1 MESQEQLVMP
11 GDKIALEE
19 ELVPADNTF
28 VDNDGSI
35 RAAIMGNVSIKDGKI
50 SVINQKHNIRN
61 FKRGMPVIG
70 TVSDD
75 LRAVMFVKLDNV
87 KVNGI
92 EFRALKDGKI
102 VASTGRRP
110 GGDRSFQRER
120 PKQEPKP
127 CGVGDVI
134 LARIIYEDPE
144 IFTLAMDDDESGVV
158 YAECE
163 LCSKHLETIPS
174 NFGTLSCPECKHR
187 QQKKVSSLYAKPEE
201 IRKLF
206 IA

>member
-19 ELVPADNTF
+19 EFTPADNTF

-35 RAAIMGNVSIKDGKI
+35 RAAIIGNVSVKDGKI
-50 SVINQKHNIRN
+50 SVINQKHNIKN

-70 TVSDD
+70 RVSDD

-87 KVNGI
+87 TVNGI
-92 EFRALKDGKI
+92 EYKALKDGKI
-102 VASTGRRP
+102 VASSGRRP
-110 GGDRSFQRER
+110 GGGGDRGFQREK
-120 PKQEPKP
+120 PEPKP

-144 IFTLAMDDDESGVV
+144 IFTLAVDDDDSGVV

-163 LCSKHLETIPS
+163 MCTTHLEADPK
-174 NFGTLSCPECKHR
+174 NFSVLSCPECKHK
-187 QQKKVSSLYAKPEE
+187 QQKKVSVLYGKPEE